1 MDYNEDSIYYSD
13 EDSIDDDNGTPVCVG
28 CQCHQKTCENLMPST
43 GTVLWGSNEYDVQDY
58 FDLNVRLL
66 SIGVRLKYQCSRCVR
81 CENCFQTNKTFS
93 RSVEYEKRRQNDM
106 SCDSPPQVGL
116 IFCLLQVYF

>member
-43 GTVLWGSNEYDVQDY
+43 GTVLWGSTQWDVQDY
-58 FDLNVRLL
+58 FDLNDRLL
-66 SIGVRLKYQCSRCVR
+66 TIGVRLNYQCSRCLR
-81 CENCFQTNKTFS
+81 CEDCFQATRIFHG
-93 RSVEYEKRRQNDM
+93 SVEYEKRRPNYM
-106 SCDSPPQVGL
+106 PCASPPEVGL
-116 IFCLLQVYF
+116 IYCLF